1 MRKLSPILLGLSF
14 AVAGSSLA
22 AAQQT
27 VSLPKVLQ
35 ITREYLKPYKGGVA
49 HDKTES
55 AFVQAYAR
63 AKFPAYYEGLNSMSG
78 KSRALYLTMYN
89 SFADWEKDNQLQ
101 DKNTA
106 LGADLE
112 RAGNAD
118 GELLDELDSGIF
130 TRDEELS
137 FHPHS
142 DVSKAHYMEVE
153 VFNIRPGHD
162 KEWRDAVKLV
172 KDAYEKAGTNAHWA
186 MFEAMFGSERGTFVA
201 LTADES
207 LAEIDT
213 SLANGKKFGDALGE
227 AGGKKLDELA
237 ASAIASWHNE
247 LFSVNPKQSYVSPDW
262 IKADPDFWR
271 PKAAAPPAKTAL
283 QPAAAA
289 EKKPTP

>member
-1 MRKLSPILLGLSF
+1 
-14 AVAGSSLA
+14 
-22 AAQQT
+22 
-27 VSLPKVLQ
+27 
-35 ITREYLKPYKGGVA
+35 
-49 HDKTES
+49 
-55 AFVQAYAR
+55 
-63 AKFPAYYEGLNSMSG
+63 MSG
-78 KSRALYLTMYN
+78 KSRALYLTMYD
-89 SFADWEKDNQLQ
+89 SFADWEKDNKIQ
-101 DKNTA
+101 DKNAA

-112 RAGNAD
+112 RADNAD
-118 GELLDELDSGIF
+118 GELLEELDSGIF

-137 FHPHS
+137 FHPHA

-153 VFNIRPGHD
+153 VFHIRPGRD
-162 KEWRDAVKLV
+162 REWRDAVKLV
-172 KDAYEKAGTNAHWA
+172 KDAYEKAGTSAHWA

-271 PKAAAPPAKTAL
+271 PKAPAAKPAL